1 MADMSTID
9 RLLAGFRSFRTHY
22 YERRPQLFETLQQ
35 GQKPEVMVIACSD
48 SRVDPAILTQS
59 EPGELFVVRNV
70 ANIVPPFK
78 PDGLHHGTSAA
89 LEFAVRDLGV
99 SHIIILGHSQCGG
112 IQGLVRGLGEEG
124 SKRDFI
130 EPWMSVVAG
139 ACAHHVAAGKDDTG
153 HRNLREVEQASIRIS
168 TANLMTYP
176 WIREKVE
183 RKELGLY
190 GWWFEL
196 DAGKLWTVRAGSEK
210 AARLS

>member
-1 MADMSTID
+1 MSTID
-9 RLLAGFRSFRTHY
+9 RLLSGFRGFRNHY
-22 YERRPQLFETLQQ
+22 YERRPQLFERLQQ
-35 GQKPEVMVIACSD
+35 GQDPEVMVIACSD

-112 IQGLVRGLGEEG
+112 IQGLVRGLSEEG

-139 ACAHHVAAGKDDTG
+139 ACAHHVDEGKDDAE
-153 HRNLREVEQASIRIS
+153 HRDLREVEQASIRIS

-196 DAGKLWTVRAGSEK
+196 QAGKLWTVRGGDQK

>member
-1 MADMSTID
+1 MTEKSTID
-9 RLLAGFRSFRTHY
+9 RLLAGFRSFRSHY
-22 YERRPQLFETLQQ
+22 YERRPQLFDSLQQ
-35 GQKPEVMVIACSD
+35 GQHPEVMVIACSD

-99 SHIIILGHSQCGG
+99 SYIIILGHSQCGG
-112 IQGLVRGLGEEG
+112 IQELVKGLSEQGGE
-124 SKRDFI
+124 RDFI

-139 ACAHHVAAGKDDTG
+139 ACAHHVDDGKDDAG
-153 HRNLREVEQASIRIS
+153 LRDLREVEQASIRIS

-183 RKELGLY
+183 QKTLGLY
-190 GWWFEL
+190 GWWFDL
-196 DAGKLWTVRAGSEK
+196 NAGKLWTVRAGSEK

>member
-1 MADMSTID
+1 
-9 RLLAGFRSFRTHY
+9 
-22 YERRPQLFETLQQ
+22 
-35 GQKPEVMVIACSD
+35 
-48 SRVDPAILTQS
+48 
-59 EPGELFVVRNV
+59 
-70 ANIVPPFK
+70 
-78 PDGLHHGTSAA
+78 
-89 LEFAVRDLGV
+89 
-99 SHIIILGHSQCGG
+99 
-112 IQGLVRGLGEEG
+112 
-124 SKRDFI
+124 
-130 EPWMSVVAG
+130 MSVVAG

-153 HRNLREVEQASIRIS
+153 HRSLREVEQASIRIS

>member
-1 MADMSTID
+1 MTSMSTID
-9 RLLAGFRSFRTHY
+9 RLLAGFRSFRAHY
-22 YERRPQLFETLQQ
+22 YERRPKLFEMLQR
-35 GQKPEVMVIACSD
+35 GQHPEVMVIACSD
-48 SRVDPAILTQS
+48 ARVDPAILTQS

-112 IQGLVRGLGEEG
+112 IQELVRGLGEEG

-130 EPWMSVVAG
+130 GPWMSIVGG
-139 ACAHHVAAGKDDTG
+139 ACAHHVRAGKGEGDAQD
-153 HRNLREVEQASIRIS
+153 LREVEQASIRES

-176 WIREKVE
+176 WIREKVNQQ
-183 RKELGLY
+183 KLGLY

-196 DAGKLWTVRAGSEK
+196 GEGKLWAVRPPTEK
-210 AARLS
+210 AARLG

>member
-22 YERRPQLFETLQQ
+22 YERRPQLFETLQH
-35 GQKPEVMVIACSD
+35 GQNPEVMVIACSD
-48 SRVDPAILTQS
+48 SRVDPAVLTQS

-78 PDGLHHGTSAA
+78 PDGFHHGTSAA

>member
-1 MADMSTID
+1 
-9 RLLAGFRSFRTHY
+9 
-22 YERRPQLFETLQQ
+22 
-35 GQKPEVMVIACSD
+35 
-48 SRVDPAILTQS
+48 
-59 EPGELFVVRNV
+59 VRNV

-130 EPWMSVVAG
+130 EPWMSIVGG
-139 ACAHHVAAGKDDTG
+139 ACAHHVGTGTDDPG
-153 HRNLREVEQASIRIS
+153 HTNLREVEQASIRIS

>member
-1 MADMSTID
+1 MTPTSTID
-9 RLLAGFRSFRTHY
+9 RLLAGFRGFRSHY
-22 YERRPQLFETLQQ
+22 YERRPQLFESLQQ
-35 GQKPEVMVIACSD
+35 GQNPEVMVIACSD

-112 IQGLVRGLGEEG
+112 IQGLVQGLGGQG

-130 EPWMSVVAG
+130 GPWMSIVGG
-139 ACAHHVAAGKDDTG
+139 ACAHHVATGKDSDDQQD
-153 HRNLREVEQASIRIS
+153 LREVEQASIRVS
-168 TANLMTYP
+168 MANLATYP

-190 GWWFEL
+190 GWWFEMG
-196 DAGKLWTVRAGSEK
+196 AGKLWAVRPATEK